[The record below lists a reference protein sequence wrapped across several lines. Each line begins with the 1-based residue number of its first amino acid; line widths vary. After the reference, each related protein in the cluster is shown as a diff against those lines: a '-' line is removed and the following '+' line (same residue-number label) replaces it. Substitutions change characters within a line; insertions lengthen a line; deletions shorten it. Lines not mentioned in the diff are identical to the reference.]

1 MGIVSLSTNRPIAFL
16 MFYIGVV
23 AVGLVAVIGL
33 SIDLYPDI
41 SFPTVLVVTTYE
53 GVAPEDVETL
63 VTKPIEEAVA
73 AVEDVDEVLSSSREG
88 VSLVNVKF
96 KWGKDMGVAS
106 LDVREAVDM
115 VKAFLPEDATDP
127 YIFKFSSSA
136 MPILFLTVTGDYSL
150 AELKKI
156 AEEEIEPRVER
167 IRGVASVY
175 TQGGEAR
182 EIHVYA
188 DDEKLRA
195 YGLTLE
201 QLVGALVAE
210 NVRVPGGSL
219 EQGRSDFLVR
229 TTGEFSRVADIS
241 EVVVTRLR
249 GSPVRLKDVARV
261 EDAFEDKVEELR
273 VAGHP
278 GVMVMIQKQS
288 TANTVQVSD
297 RVKEELP
304 RIERLLGVRMLP
316 VMDAAKY
323 IKQSIGNLKGA
334 AWQGAI
340 LAVLV
345 LLLFLRNVPST
356 LIIATSIPVSL
367 LATFILMRFTNV
379 TLNMISMGGLVLGI
393 GMLVDASVVVV
404 ESIYRHGERGLTPK
418 EAAAT
423 GAGEVANAVAASVI
437 TTVVVFLPVV
447 FVPGIAGILFRDMA
461 LTVVF
466 SLVCSLV
473 VSLSL
478 IPLLASKTLRVKRRE
493 RPQAVLKA
501 AGVYE
506 RLLRWA
512 LGHKLTTILV
522 AVGMLA
528 VSLALVPF
536 IGVEFNPASEPGEFA
551 ITVETPVGSKLAVT
565 QEAVRQVEKMV
576 AAEVPELD
584 QVFARVGQGKGF
596 AAIFTGAGSHTGMV
610 QFIVKPINQRDRTDE
625 EIRLA
630 LKEPMARI
638 PGARVFFEAN
648 AFEQMMFGGARLAVE
663 IYGED
668 LGEARLLAEEV
679 RKMMESVPGT
689 TDVRISRAEGK
700 PESRVAIDRE
710 RAAHYGLSVSS
721 IGHAVQT
728 GVMGSVAG
736 YYREGGREYVIRV
749 RLPEEKREA
758 VRDILNLLVPTPGSG
773 PVPLG
778 SVADL
783 EMLTGPVEIERKG
796 QQRIV
801 EVTGNLTGER
811 DLGAVVADMRER
823 LPGVRVPADFSLE
836 VAGEAQD
843 VQESFRWLALAL
855 VGATLLVYMVIAAQY
870 ESLLHPF
877 VIMLTL
883 PLSFVGVAWTL
894 FLTGTTLSVNSLIGV
909 IVLAGIVVNNAI
921 LLVDYINLLRGR
933 GQALEEAVVNA
944 TMVRTRPVLMTA
956 LTTMLGMFP
965 MALGIGEG
973 AELNYP
979 MARAVVGGLG
989 AATFLTL
996 VVIPV
1001 VYVAF
1006 EKARRPRGQA
1016 AA

>member
-1 MGIVSLSTNRPIAFL
+1 MGIVTLSTNRPVAFL
-16 MFYIGVV
+16 MFYIAVV

-63 VTKPIEEAVA
+63 ITKPLEEAVA
-73 AVEDVDEVLSSSREG
+73 AVEDVDEVVSSSREG
-88 VSLVNVKF
+88 VSLINVKF
-96 KWGKDMGVAS
+96 KWGKDMDIAS

-115 VKAFLPEDATDP
+115 TKAFLPDEATDP
-127 YIFKFSSSA
+127 YIFRFSSSA

-156 AEEEIEPRVER
+156 AEDEIEPRIER
-167 IRGVASVY
+167 IKGVASVY

-188 DDEKLRA
+188 DDEKLKA
-195 YGLTLE
+195 YGLTLN
-201 QLVGALVAE
+201 QLVGALATE
-210 NVRVPGGSL
+210 NVRIPGGRM
-219 EQGRSDFLVR
+219 EQGRSTFLVR
-229 TTGEFSRVADIS
+229 TTGEFTRVADIAN
-241 EVVVTRLR
+241 VVVTRLN
-249 GSPVRLKDVARV
+249 GAPVYLRDVARV
-261 EDAFEDKVEELR
+261 EDTFEDKVEELR
-273 VAGHP
+273 VGGRP

-288 TANTVQVSD
+288 TANTVEVSD
-297 RVKEELP
+297 RVKAELP
-304 RIERLLGVRMLP
+304 RIERLLGVKMMP
-316 VMDAAKY
+316 VMDSAKY
-323 IKQSIGNLKGA
+323 IKESIGNLKGA
-334 AWQGAI
+334 AWQGAV
-340 LAVLV
+340 LAILV
-345 LLLFLRNVPST
+345 LLLFLRNIPST
-356 LIIATSIPVSL
+356 LIIATSIPISL
-367 LATFILMRFTNV
+367 LATFILMRFANV

-393 GMLVDASVVVV
+393 GMLVDASIVVV

-418 EAAAT
+418 EAAVT
-423 GAGEVANAVAASVI
+423 GAGEVVNAVVASVL

-466 SLVCSLV
+466 SLMCSLFIGIT
-473 VSLSL
+473 L
-478 IPLLASKTLRVKRRE
+478 IPPLASKIMRVKPRE
-493 RPQAVLKA
+493 RPKTVAGA

-512 LGHKLTTILV
+512 LGHKLATLV
-522 AVGMLA
+522 VAGGMLA
-528 VSLALVPF
+528 VSLALIPF
-536 IGVEFNPASEPGEFA
+536 IGVEFTPASEPGEFA
-551 ITVETPVGSKLAVT
+551 MTVETPVGSKLEVT
-565 QEAVRQVEKMV
+565 QAAVKQVEKMV
-576 AAEVPELD
+576 VDEVPELD
-584 QVFARVGQGKGF
+584 QLFARAGQGSGF
-596 AAIFTGAGSHTGMV
+596 AAIFTGAGSHIGIV
-610 QFIVKPINQRDRTDE
+610 QFVVKPMNQRDRTDE

-630 LKEPMARI
+630 LREPMTRV
-638 PGARVFFEAN
+638 PGAKVYFQAN
-648 AFEQMMFGGARLAVE
+648 AFEEMMFGGARLAVE
-663 IYGED
+663 VYGED
-668 LGEARLLAEEV
+668 LATGRVLAEQV
-679 RKMMESVPGT
+679 KAIIESIPGA
-689 TDVRISRAEGK
+689 TDARASRAEGK
-700 PESRVAIDRE
+700 PESRIMIDRE
-710 RAAHYGLSVSS
+710 KAAHYGLSVNA
-721 IGHAVQT
+721 IGAAVQT
-728 GVMGSVAG
+728 AVMGSNAG
-736 YYREGGREYVIRV
+736 YYREGGKEYVIRV
-749 RLPEEKREA
+749 RLPEERRQS
-758 VRDILNLLVPTPGSG
+758 VNDILNVLVPTPTGN

-778 SVADL
+778 SVASL
-783 EMLTGPVEIERKG
+783 EMLTGPVEVERKG

-801 EVTGNLTGER
+801 TVTGNLTGER
-811 DLGAVVADMRER
+811 ALGSVVADLRQKLEG
-823 LPGVRVPADFSLE
+823 LAVPGDFSVE
-836 VAGEAQD
+836 VAGEARD

-855 VGATLLVYMVIAAQY
+855 IGAVILVYMVMAAQY

-877 VIMLTL
+877 VIMFTL

-894 FLTGTTLSVNSLIGV
+894 FLTGTTLSVNSIIGV

-921 LLVDYINLLRGR
+921 LLVDYTNLLRGR
-933 GQALEEAVVNA
+933 GLALEEAVVNA

-1001 VYVAF
+1001 VYTSF